1 MSLKDYNQAVNDTN
15 AIRKRLLKY
24 VGPSFLTALAFN
36 IVKFFEAKVTDMFIR
51 FFLSSFSIILKA
63 GKFQLRNIF
72 LKINYGILGFLFGPR
87 AKKTGVYLSINDK
100 KKNYLLHKTLGDDYH
115 VKFPFP

>member
-36 IVKFFEAKVTDMFIR
+36 IVKFFEAKVTDMFI
-51 FFLSSFSIILKA
+51 S
-63 GKFQLRNIF
+63 
-72 LKINYGILGFLFGPR
+72 
-87 AKKTGVYLSINDK
+87 
-100 KKNYLLHKTLGDDYH
+100 
-115 VKFPFP
+115 

>member
-36 IVKFFEAKVTDMFIR
+36 IVKFFEAKVTDMFIK
-51 FFLSSFSIILKA
+51 FFFV
-63 GKFQLRNIF
+63 FIF
-72 LKINYGILGFLFGPR
+72 NNFESRKIQTKKYLF
-87 AKKTGVYLSINDK
+87 
-100 KKNYLLHKTLGDDYH
+100 
-115 VKFPFP
+115 

>member
-36 IVKFFEAKVTDMFIR
+36 IVKFFEAKVTDIKFFFVFIFNNFESR
-51 FFLSSFSIILKA
+51 
-63 GKFQLRNIF
+63 
-72 LKINYGILGFLFGPR
+72 KIQIKKYLF
-87 AKKTGVYLSINDK
+87 
-100 KKNYLLHKTLGDDYH
+100 
-115 VKFPFP
+115 